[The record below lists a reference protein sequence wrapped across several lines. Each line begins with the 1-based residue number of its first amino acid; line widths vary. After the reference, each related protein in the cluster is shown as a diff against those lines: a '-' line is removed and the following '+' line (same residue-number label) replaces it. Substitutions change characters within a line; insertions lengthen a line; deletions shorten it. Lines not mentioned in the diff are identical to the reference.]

1 MTVLIFVRH
10 GESEAN
16 KAHFFAGHTD
26 VALAEKG
33 LEQARVTAEYIA
45 AEYKVDKVYASD
57 LKRAY
62 VTGKCIADLIGTEV
76 ITNPDLREIYAGEWE
91 GKGFDVL
98 QNEYKEEYGIWL
110 SDIGRATPRGG
121 ESVKQLGER
130 VFSAVKQIVQE
141 NEGKTV
147 VIASH
152 GAAIRAAQTM
162 IKYGSTQK
170 MREVEWTTN
179 ASVTVFEYDSGS
191 FRCVTA
197 GYDKHL
203 GENRTDFPANV

>member
-1 MTVLIFVRH
+1 MTKIIFVRH

-16 KAHFFAGHTD
+16 KAHIFAGHLD

-33 LEQARVTAEYIA
+33 LEQARITAEYIA
-45 AEYKVDKVYASD
+45 SEYKVDKVYASD

-62 VTGKCIADLIGTEV
+62 VTGKCIADLTGAEI
-76 ITNPDLREIYAGEWE
+76 ITNPDLREIYAGDWE

-98 QNEYKEEYGIWL
+98 QSEYKEEYGIWL

-121 ESVKQLGER
+121 ESTKQLGER
-130 VFSAVKQIVQE
+130 VFSAVNLIARE
-141 NEGKTV
+141 NDGKTV

-152 GAAIRAAQTM
+152 GAAIRAVQTM
-162 IKYGSTQK
+162 IKYGNIEK
-170 MREVEWTTN
+170 MREVKWTTN
-179 ASVTVFEYDSGS
+179 ASVTVFEYDNGS
-191 FRCVTA
+191 WSCITE